1 MVFLPHWPIPHGKKD
16 INLGLSRV
24 LELLD
29 RLGNPHENMPPVI
42 HIAGTNGKGSTL
54 AYLKAV
60 FENAGYRVHR
70 YTSPHLVNFNE
81 RIEIA
86 GSQISDSYLYEIM
99 EEVRN
104 AAEDLQTTFFEG
116 TTVGAFLAFSRNE
129 ADVVLLETGMGG
141 RLDAT
146 NVIKNPLLTIITPI
160 SFDHMEYLGE
170 TIEKIAGEKAGII
183 KHGVP
188 CVISWQQEEA
198 MEVFFGKCMETGS
211 PIYTWGKDWDFEVT
225 ETGFDF
231 IDSGDE
237 MAFRMPKPALF
248 GIHQNLNAA
257 TAVAALRCLPQ
268 YEISLT
274 NIQQG
279 IKSAEWPARLQ
290 KIRSGVLFEMLP
302 NGAELWVDGAH
313 NPSGAEMLAETISKE
328 WSDEKV
334 YLINGRTANRN
345 IADFLKYFEGKIEMV
360 AGVKVI
366 SEPSG
371 EDAEKIANIA
381 KELGFEAEAFVNIK
395 EAVEHIVKNAKAP
408 YKILAAGSLYLAGD
422 VLAANNM

>member
-170 TIEKIAGEKAGII
+170 TI
-183 KHGVP
+183 
-188 CVISWQQEEA
+188 
-198 MEVFFGKCMETGS
+198 
-211 PIYTWGKDWDFEVT
+211 
-225 ETGFDF
+225 
-231 IDSGDE
+231 
-237 MAFRMPKPALF
+237 
-248 GIHQNLNAA
+248 
-257 TAVAALRCLPQ
+257 
-268 YEISLT
+268 
-274 NIQQG
+274 
-279 IKSAEWPARLQ
+279 
-290 KIRSGVLFEMLP
+290 
-302 NGAELWVDGAH
+302 
-313 NPSGAEMLAETISKE
+313 
-328 WSDEKV
+328 
-334 YLINGRTANRN
+334 
-345 IADFLKYFEGKIEMV
+345 
-360 AGVKVI
+360 
-366 SEPSG
+366 
-371 EDAEKIANIA
+371 
-381 KELGFEAEAFVNIK
+381 
-395 EAVEHIVKNAKAP
+395 
-408 YKILAAGSLYLAGD
+408 
-422 VLAANNM
+422 